1 MNEIVI
7 LQSAEGD
14 WFNHFSR
21 FGERFDN
28 AFLSTVSLLKLNP
41 KMGAWTKF
49 GQIRRVLVTKTQF
62 GIFYELVG
70 PRIVISS
77 ILDLR
82 QDPAQIER
90 RLLGHSP

>member
-1 MNEIVI
+1 
-7 LQSAEGD
+7 
-14 WFNHFSR
+14 
-21 FGERFDN
+21 
-28 AFLSTVSLLKLNP
+28 
-41 KMGAWTKF
+41 MGARTKF